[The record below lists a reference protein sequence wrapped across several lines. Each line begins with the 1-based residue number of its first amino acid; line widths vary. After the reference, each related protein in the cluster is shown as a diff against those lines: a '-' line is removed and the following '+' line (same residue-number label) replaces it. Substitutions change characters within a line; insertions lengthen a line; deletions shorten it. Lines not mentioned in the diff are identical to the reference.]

1 MGVKRLGI
9 CLWMYVCAVMLVT
22 FIATSPWQ
30 IFGKESLLQGHQ
42 SASVK
47 KQKDKKKNQNIHRVV
62 VQNRY
67 RYQVFIVSKCSLYK
81 GMYAGHTYKYLYNY
95 VRFNSSGSCDMLQ
108 WKNWINCKSNLTLK
122 CWDEVLKSKKNSDIA
137 YFLYKTTTGHY

>member
-9 CLWMYVCAVMLVT
+9 CLWMYVCAFMLVT

-47 KQKDKKKNQNIHRVV
+47 KQKDKKKPKYTPGSGAKSIS
-62 VQNRY
+62 
-67 RYQVFIVSKCSLYK
+67 VSGIYCKQ
-81 GMYAGHTYKYLYNY
+81 
-95 VRFNSSGSCDMLQ
+95 MLT
-108 WKNWINCKSNLTLK
+108 I
-122 CWDEVLKSKKNSDIA
+122 
-137 YFLYKTTTGHY
+137 